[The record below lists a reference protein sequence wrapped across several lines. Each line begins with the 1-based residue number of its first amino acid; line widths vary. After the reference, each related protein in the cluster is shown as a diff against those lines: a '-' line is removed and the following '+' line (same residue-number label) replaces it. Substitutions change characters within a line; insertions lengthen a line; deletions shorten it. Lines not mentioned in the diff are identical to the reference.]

1 MTEHIAT
8 KVPQVMTTH
17 YQIVDDCEGFSRL
30 ILSYPVDYTGQH
42 IGAGNSQG
50 LLDVL
55 SLNLIAR
62 KTDDLIEGGLGV
74 AHRAVPRA
82 RDFAHGFLGNRNL
95 FGVGNE
101 AQPLGN
107 LGRGNRAKFKELES
121 RADGSRD

>member
-1 MTEHIAT
+1 MTEHIAA

-17 YQIVDDCEGFSRL
+17 YQIVDDREGFSRL

-74 AHRAVPRA
+74 AHRAVARA
-82 RDFAHGFLGNRNL
+82 DDFAYGFISNRNL
-95 FGVGNE
+95 LDGRNE
-101 AQPLGN
+101 A
-107 LGRGNRAKFKELES
+107 
-121 RADGSRD
+121 